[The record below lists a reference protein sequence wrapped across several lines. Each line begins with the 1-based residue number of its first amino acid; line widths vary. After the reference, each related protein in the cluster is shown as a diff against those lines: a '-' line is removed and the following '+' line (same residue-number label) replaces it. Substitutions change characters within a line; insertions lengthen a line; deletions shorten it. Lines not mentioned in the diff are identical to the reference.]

1 MAQINLIPNKRKLNK
16 IHNTKE
22 NNLIHSTIYNTS
34 TWKKLRISYLT
45 NNPVCEKCKD
55 RLAIDV
61 HHIIYLSI
69 AGNITELKRLGF
81 DENNLMAVCKDCH
94 KEIHN
99 NINLW

>member
-45 NNPVCEKCKD
+45 NNPVCEKWRFRKPFLKNIMHLLTCIGNKAAF
-55 RLAIDV
+55 L
-61 HHIIYLSI
+61 LS
-69 AGNITELKRLGF
+69 
-81 DENNLMAVCKDCH
+81 
-94 KEIHN
+94 
-99 NINLW
+99 